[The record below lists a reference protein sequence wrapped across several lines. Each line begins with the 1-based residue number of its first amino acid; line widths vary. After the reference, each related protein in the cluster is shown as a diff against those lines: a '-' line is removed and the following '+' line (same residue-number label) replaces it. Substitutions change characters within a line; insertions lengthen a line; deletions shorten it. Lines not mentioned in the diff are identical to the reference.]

1 MSLFP
6 SPAFTLSS
14 EQQYALDKFKR
25 GENLFVSGPGGTG
38 KSKLIQ
44 SMIEHLRQTNRKY
57 QVCAMTGCAAVL
69 LNCGARTIHSWS
81 GMKLAKGE
89 RDKIITGI
97 QRNRKA
103 CSEWRNTSVL
113 IVDEVSM
120 MSARMFDLLDMAGRT
135 IRRNTHPFGGI
146 QVVFTGD
153 FFQLPPVAV
162 EGDDIEC
169 AQFCFQSTRWNTVFP
184 LAQCV
189 LLTTM
194 FRQTDPVYIDILNQ
208 IRQGSLSN
216 AYVEVLKS
224 HVNRPY
230 SPEEHGGCFP
240 TKLFPIRA
248 KVESINNRMFHDLQN
263 DEYEFEY
270 IQKTNAVIHMET
282 KKAIGLADRLKSREL
297 TAKQIEYEIESLL
310 NHSRCARN
318 LSLKVGA
325 SVMCTINLNVDLGIC
340 NGSQGIL
347 VRFAESTE
355 EDGFA
360 EIPIVRFSN
369 GITMKI
375 GVHYWH
381 SEEYPNI
388 VIGQIPLCLAWAM
401 TIHKIQG
408 ATLKMAEM
416 DIGSRVFEYGQTYVA
431 LSRIQSLDGL
441 YLSSFHP
448 DRIKANPDVVAFY
461 RSIPAWSI
469 PAWTTN
475 PHPEEPAK
483 DHSTTKVVYM

>member
-1 MSLFP
+1 MQVHTI
-6 SPAFTLSS
+6 PAVKLSN
-14 EQQYALDKFKR
+14 EQQYALEKFKR

-44 SMIEHLRQTNRKY
+44 SMIEHLRDTHRKY

-81 GMKLAKGE
+81 GMKLGKGD

-97 QRNRKA
+97 MRNRKA
-103 CSEWRNTSVL
+103 CSEWRTTTVL

-120 MSARMFDLLDMAGRT
+120 MSARMFDLLDLAGRMV
-135 IRRNTHPFGGI
+135 RRNTNPFGGI

-153 FFQLPPVAV
+153 FFQLPPVAG
-162 EGDDIEC
+162 EGDDMES
-169 AQFCFQSTRWNTVFP
+169 AKFCFQSMRWRSVFP
-184 LAQCV
+184 LSQCV
-189 LLTTM
+189 ILTTI
-194 FRQTDPVYIDILNQ
+194 FRQTDPVYIEILNQ
-208 IRQGSLSN
+208 IRQGYLSEEY
-216 AYVEVLKS
+216 AQILQS

-230 SPEEHGGCFP
+230 SPAEHGGCMP
-240 TKLFPIRA
+240 TKLFPIRS
-248 KVESINNRMFHDLQN
+248 KVESINNRMFEDIQN

-270 IQKTNAVIHMET
+270 IQKTNATMHMET
-282 KKAIGLADRLKSREL
+282 KKAIPIADRLKTKEL

-310 NHSRCARN
+310 NHSRCARS

-340 NGSQGIL
+340 NGSQGII
-347 VRFAESTE
+347 VRFVESSE
-355 EDGFA
+355 DDGFA
-360 EIPIVRFSN
+360 EIPVVRFSN

-448 DRIKANPDVVAFY
+448 DRIKANPDVIAFY
-461 RSIPAWSI
+461 QSIPLRKDA
-469 PAWTTN
+469 
-475 PHPEEPAK
+475 PEANAVK
-483 DHSTTKVVYM
+483 DPSTKVVYM